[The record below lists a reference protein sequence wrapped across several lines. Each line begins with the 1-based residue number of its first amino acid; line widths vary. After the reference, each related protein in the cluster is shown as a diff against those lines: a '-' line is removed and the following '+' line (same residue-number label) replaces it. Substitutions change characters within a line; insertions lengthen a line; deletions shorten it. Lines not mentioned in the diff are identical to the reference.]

1 MVRAALVGMLTAVLM
16 VVALPGALA
25 GNEEYGRT
33 WARDK
38 VLRSGCHEYR
48 YQYKVKSPE
57 HEWAL
62 ETFLLDPNKK
72 KVGSGQKLFNADP
85 RRGSDTFR
93 LCRNATVPG
102 RFKIRGKLTYDDG
115 YQEYVVWIKPGF
127 FRLRKAS

>member
-1 MVRAALVGMLTAVLM
+1 MVRAALVGMLTAVLL
-16 VVALPGALA
+16 VVALPVALA

-72 KVGSGQKLFNADP
+72 KVGSGQKLFNTDP
-85 RRGSDTFR
+85 KRGSDTFR

-102 RFKIRGKLTYDDG
+102 KFKIRGKLTYGADDK
-115 YQEYVVWIKPGF
+115 VVWIKPGF